1 MTKQPPTLAGG
12 CLVDCCIIFLLCCLI
27 EIKIE
32 IVSFDKLQVIRH
44 RYLSVALGAEYKG
57 Y

>member
-1 MTKQPPTLAGG
+1 MTKQPPALAGG
-12 CLVDCCIIFLLCCLI
+12 CLVDCCIIFLLYCLI
-27 EIKIE
+27 KIKIE
-32 IVSFDKLQVIRH
+32 IVNFDKLQVIRH